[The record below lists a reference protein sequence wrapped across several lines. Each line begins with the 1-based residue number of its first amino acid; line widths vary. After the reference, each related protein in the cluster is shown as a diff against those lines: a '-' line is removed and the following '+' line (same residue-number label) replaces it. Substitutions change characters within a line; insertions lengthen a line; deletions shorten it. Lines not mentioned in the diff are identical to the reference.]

1 MSATARNYDNDPLG
15 TKEITYEKRKNKDEL
30 PPEYAEAFN
39 RPTHETAKIQ
49 INSNNLTIQENNDNL
64 NEIFDKKN
72 KLKKN
77 DIENIRQNINGIV
90 SAAKS
95 SDDFY
100 RNLLKKT
107 KHKDLFEGGRKNKRK
122 SRRRSRRR
130 NKRKTKKKRR
140 KTKKKRRRRR

>member
-1 MSATARNYDNDPLG
+1 MSAAALNYDNSLG
-15 TKEITYEKRKNKDEL
+15 TKKITYQERKNKNDEL

-64 NEIFDKKN
+64 NKIFDKKN
-72 KLKKN
+72 KLKKK

-107 KHKDLFEGGRKNKRK
+107 EYKDLFKGGRKNKKK
-122 SRRRSRRR
+122 SRRRSMRR